1 MSDTARL
8 CELLQAHA
16 QLLSIRI
23 AAEGTKEYK
32 ADWLK
37 NADTVVRD
45 GSGKFAKKGTSSA
58 TPETPT
64 PGQPPT
70 VQEKVGQAV
79 SDTKKVTSLLLE
91 GGEVTVEMLKK
102 LLTDKDF
109 RRRAGLEVG
118 QTGAQAIKRL
128 AEAAKVNPEF
138 TKKLDSYINKFNQDL
153 IKEYGDDG
161 GAMAQAIR
169 KHGNLPPGKDLKERL
184 ELHVA
189 KYKALEDAL
198 ESPEVYKKEDPKPV
212 QSVQQQLISAAIPL
226 AISIGAAIA
235 PEIIF
240 AGAAFSL
247 TECLI
252 SAAAGEA
259 ASWAASQAV
268 DKLDID
274 PMAKLGISLAVGAL
288 AGGTPAAI
296 FQAKRIKKA
305 KDIAVK
311 NVGDFKYSLESHERL
326 IIPVKMRDVEYVKE
340 SLIDADSLR
349 RTLKQD
355 KYVFSKQVEDIDNV
369 IQGLES
375 NLDEIKRLSKLP
387 SEYSVRLLSPAASR
401 IEAVIQKLNTKKS
414 QIIGITDDLY
424 KDADKVAD
432 EISDKQIKYLESQIK
447 GQGDGV
453 KGMVDQSNSLID
465 LMTSVGKQQSL
476 IDRAKSEVSEYYK
489 GWGDLYKELE
499 DAYRESAMTLNRYHL
514 DIDSKSIQYGDEV
527 AGLERIKRNQQ
538 LNKELSEA
546 FNKTLG
552 I

>member
-16 QLLSIRI
+16 QLLSTRI

-64 PGQPPT
+64 PEQPAT
-70 VQEKVGQAV
+70 IQEKVGQAV
-79 SDTKKVTSLLLE
+79 SDTKKTTSLLLE
-91 GGEVTVEMLKK
+91 GGEVSLDMLKK
-102 LLTDKDF
+102 LLTDKNF
-109 RRRAGLEVG
+109 RRRAGLEAG

-128 AEAAKVNPEF
+128 AEAAKLNPEF
-138 TKKLDSYINKFNQDL
+138 TKKLDSYINKFNEDL

-161 GAMAQAIR
+161 GAMAQAMR
-169 KHGNLPPGKDLKERL
+169 KHGKLPPGKDLKERL

-198 ESPEVYKKEDPKPV
+198 ESPEVYEKEDPKPV

-259 ASWAASQAV
+259 ASWAASKAV

-311 NVGDFKYSLESHERL
+311 NTTQFKDALGAVDGTEGGFGLYVGTAQNLHHK
-326 IIPVKMRDVEYVKE
+326 I
-340 SLIDADSLR
+340 
-349 RTLKQD
+349 KQNSIM
-355 KYVFSKQVEDIDNV
+355 YNKQIQDIDTV
-369 IQGLES
+369 IGGLES

-387 SEYSVRLLSPAASR
+387 NEYSVRFFSPAASK
-401 IEAVIQKLNTKKS
+401 IELTIKKLTAKKENLTN
-414 QIIGITDDLY
+414 IVEGDIY
-424 KDADKVAD
+424 KDSKRLS
-432 EISDKQIKYLESQIK
+432 EELEKMIKSGDTENILSK
-447 GQGDGV
+447 GNE
-453 KGMVDQSNSLID
+453 QSRLVN
-465 LMTSVGKQQSL
+465 K
-476 IDRAKSEVSEYYK
+476 AKEDIATYYK

-499 DAYRESAMTLNRYHL
+499 DTYRESAMTLNRYHL

>member
-23 AAEGTKEYK
+23 TAEGTKEYK

-70 VQEKVGQAV
+70 VQEKVSQAV

-138 TKKLDSYINKFNQDL
+138 TKKLDSYINKFNEDL

-161 GAMAQAIR
+161 GAMAQAMR
-169 KHGNLPPGKDLKERL
+169 KHGKLPPGKDLKERL

-198 ESPEVYKKEDPKPV
+198 ESPEVYEKEDPKPV

-259 ASWAASQAV
+259 ASWAASKAV

-296 FQAKRIKKA
+296 FQVKRIKKA
-305 KDIAVK
+305 KDVATENTK
-311 NVGDFKYSLESHERL
+311 FFKAF
-326 IIPVKMRDVEYVKE
+326 M
-340 SLIDADSLR
+340 
-349 RTLKQD
+349 
-355 KYVFSKQVEDIDNV
+355 DIDNDFYNLNNRSIHSTRKLSYEIENGMAV
-369 IQGLES
+369 YSKQIEDIENTIKGLES
-375 NLDEIKRLSKLP
+375 NLDEIKTLSKNP
-387 SEYSVRLLSPAASR
+387 GEYSLRFSSATPK
-401 IEAVIQKLNTKKS
+401 IEATIKKLTEKKDRLTN
-414 QIIGITDDLY
+414 ITTDLY
-424 KDADKVAD
+424 QGAKKTNDDWINAFNLWSSNKKD
-432 EISDKQIKYLESQIK
+432 LEK
-447 GQGDGV
+447 LKEV
-453 KGMVDQSNSLID
+453 NSLEKID
-465 LMTSVGKQQSL
+465 VEFMKK
-476 IDRAKSEVSEYYK
+476 AKSEISEYYK

-499 DAYRESAMTLNRYHL
+499 DTYRESAMTLNRYHL